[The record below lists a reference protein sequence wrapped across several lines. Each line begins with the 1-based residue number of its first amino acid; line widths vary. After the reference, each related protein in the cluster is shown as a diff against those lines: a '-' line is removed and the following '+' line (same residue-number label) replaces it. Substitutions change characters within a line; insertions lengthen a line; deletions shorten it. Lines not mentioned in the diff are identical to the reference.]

1 MNVVA
6 DFKAHAGPILCIA
19 FDSEGE
25 YLISGGQDRLVTLS
39 QVSLGKKMTSFA
51 GHTADIFSVVSS
63 SDHKC
68 IFSSGVEKYV
78 FIWDVSNRRIL
89 RRLSGHGG
97 PINVLSLFPHSD
109 EILVSGS
116 FDATARIWDLR
127 SSQRV
132 PLQILGEAKDSITS
146 ISTGHS
152 SILTGY
158 HHCAH

>member
-1 MNVVA
+1 
-6 DFKAHAGPILCIA
+6 
-19 FDSEGE
+19 
-25 YLISGGQDRLVTLS
+25 
-39 QVSLGKKMTSFA
+39 MTSFA

-116 FDATARIWDLR
+116 FDATRSYLGFTVLTAGSSSNFGARQRTPSPPLARVIPPSLRGYPPLCTLMIIRSADGYIRKIRHQKGAIGSIQDL
-127 SSQRV
+127 
-132 PLQILGEAKDSITS
+132 L
-146 ISTGHS
+146 
-152 SILTGY
+152 
-158 HHCAH
+158 

>member
-1 MNVVA
+1 MNVLA
-6 DFKAHAGPILCIA
+6 EFRAHAGPILCIA
-19 FDSEGE
+19 FDNEGE
-25 YLISGGQDRLVTLS
+25 YLISGGQDKLIALS
-39 QVSLGKKMTSFA
+39 QVSLAKKITTFT

-97 PINVLSLFPHSD
+97 PINALSLFPHSD

-132 PLQILGEAKDSITS
+132 PLQILDEAKDSITS

-152 SILTGY
+152 SIITG
-158 HHCAH
+158 